1 LFVKANV
8 EEASEVNDL
17 LEKYYNALG
26 QRVNLDKSP
35 VFLAR
40 VV

>member
-1 LFVKANV
+1 MNHLLFVDANLLFVKANV

-26 QRVNLDKSP
+26 
-35 VFLAR
+35 
-40 VV
+40 